1 MKRVS
6 IPTMHDLGFRM
17 SGILDLVSSNKD
29 KNIITQEIE
38 DYLKELMSMV
48 AQNNILNSIN
58 LIDRVV
64 ETGEKTP
71 TGMYKQFHV
80 SSLELFDQTKLLLKV
95 FQIVDYDRANMKYI
109 LSEDMTLIDFKKVS
123 KIY

>member
-6 IPTMHDLGFRM
+6 ITDMHDLGFRM
-17 SGILDLVSSNKD
+17 SGIIDLVASNRE

-38 DYLKELMSMV
+38 DYLKELMQAVS
-48 AQNNILNSIN
+48 QNIILNSIN

-80 SSLELFDQTKLLLKV
+80 SSLELFDQKKLLLKV